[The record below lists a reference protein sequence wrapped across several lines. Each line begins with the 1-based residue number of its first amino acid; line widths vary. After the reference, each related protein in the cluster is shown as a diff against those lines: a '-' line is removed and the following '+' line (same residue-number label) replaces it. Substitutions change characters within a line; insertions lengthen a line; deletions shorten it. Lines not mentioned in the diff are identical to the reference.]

1 MLLSSK
7 KRYWSNSVKKMS
19 FFILSTMLG
28 LMPTLAN
35 AKYLCTYYA
44 QISEHDKY
52 NSQGKPLAT
61 SYTKA
66 SAASI
71 LRQDRANFHE
81 FGHRDFGDT
90 ADCVMHSK
98 QQRAKFEAYL
108 TKGVATPY
116 AIREIITSN
125 PTVRVDLF
133 TNHITVTVQ

>member
-1 MLLSSK
+1 M
-7 KRYWSNSVKKMS
+7 KKMS
-19 FFILSTMLG
+19 FFILSAMLG

-44 QISEHDKY
+44 QISENDKY

-66 SAASI
+66 SAAAI

-90 ADCVMHSK
+90 ADCVMHIR

-108 TKGVATPY
+108 NKGTATKN
-116 AIREIITSN
+116 AIYQIVEGYPI
-125 PTVRVDLF
+125 VRVDLF
-133 TNHITVTVQ
+133 TDSISVTIQ

>member
-1 MLLSSK
+1 MKKFAFLFISSSLL
-7 KRYWSNSVKKMS
+7 M
-19 FFILSTMLG
+19 FSTF
-28 LMPTLAN
+28 AN

-44 QISEHDKY
+44 QISESDKY

-66 SAASI
+66 SAAAI

-90 ADCVMHSK
+90 ADCVMHIR

-108 TKGVATPY
+108 NKGTATKN
-116 AIREIITSN
+116 AIYQIVEGYPI
-125 PTVRVDLF
+125 VRVDLF
-133 TNHITVTVQ
+133 TDSISVTIQ